1 MQLRHIMKKERRDE
15 EEEEKSF
22 YVYRIV
28 LKYIDK

>member
-22 YVYRIV
+22 NVYRIV